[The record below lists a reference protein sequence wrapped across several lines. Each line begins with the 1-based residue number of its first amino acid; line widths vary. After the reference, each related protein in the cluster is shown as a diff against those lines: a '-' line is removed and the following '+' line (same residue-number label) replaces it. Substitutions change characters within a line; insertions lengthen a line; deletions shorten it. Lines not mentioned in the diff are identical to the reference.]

1 MSIGLQEL
9 PEKPIT
15 RLYNFER
22 SGKAYGRAISAQ
34 TEPGSSFDFDKAYG
48 RVISAQTEPGSSFDF
63 DEDTLILGPVQ
74 TRMPRGKSRR
84 RLPGRRHR
92 LLGVL
97 SGLPKLLFKVK
108 DTGKREVTPRK
119 PPVAA
124 VLQIYKGYVDA
135 IHEGLAYLILESRN
149 GQRLQIEWDAADLAK
164 KSIEERQPFILKT
177 VSIGNKFQ
185 YEFIPDQLRPL
196 PGDMQLDIQ
205 KLLSYYRA
213 TGELDDDDK

>member
-1 MSIGLQEL
+1 MSIGLQER

-34 TEPGSSFDFDKAYG
+34 TEPGSSFDFD
-48 RVISAQTEPGSSFDF
+48 
-63 DEDTLILGPVQ
+63 EDTLILGPVQQPSLASFQ

-97 SGLPKLLFKVK
+97 SGLPKLLFKVR
-108 DTGKREVTPRK
+108 DTGKREVTPKK

-185 YEFIPDQLRPL
+185 YEFIPDQLHPL
-196 PGDMQLDIQ
+196 PGDMQRDIQ
-205 KLLSYYRA
+205 KLLSHYRA
-213 TGELDDDDK
+213 TGELDDDDE

>member
-1 MSIGLQEL
+1 MSIGLQER
-9 PEKPIT
+9 PEKPITRLYNPIT

-22 SGKAYGRAISAQ
+22 SGKVYGRA
-34 TEPGSSFDFDKAYG
+34 
-48 RVISAQTEPGSSFDF
+48 ISAQTEPGSSFDF
-63 DEDTLILGPVQ
+63 DEDTLILGPVQQPSLAPFQ

-97 SGLPKLLFKVK
+97 SGLPKLPFKVK
-108 DTGKREVTPRK
+108 DAGKREVTPRK

-185 YEFIPDQLRPL
+185 YEFIPDQLRPSQ
-196 PGDMQLDIQ
+196 GIC
-205 KLLSYYRA
+205 SETSRSC
-213 TGELDDDDK
+213 

>member
-1 MSIGLQEL
+1 
-9 PEKPIT
+9 
-15 RLYNFER
+15 
-22 SGKAYGRAISAQ
+22 
-34 TEPGSSFDFDKAYG
+34 
-48 RVISAQTEPGSSFDF
+48 
-63 DEDTLILGPVQ
+63 
-74 TRMPRGKSRR
+74 
-84 RLPGRRHR
+84 
-92 LLGVL
+92 VL

-196 PGDMQLDIQ
+196 PGDMQRDIQ
-205 KLLSYYRA
+205 KLLSHYRA
-213 TGELDDDDK
+213 TGELDDDDE